1 MDNSSWIR
9 IQLLA
14 ASCRSQESAVQAR
27 EVPETTLVE
36 PEVEEKAELEAEVPS
51 GAGYLLELKVT

>member
-1 MDNSSWIR
+1 M
-9 IQLLA
+9 
-14 ASCRSQESAVQAR
+14 QAQ
-27 EVPETTLVE
+27 EVPETTVE

>member
-1 MDNSSWIR
+1 M
-9 IQLLA
+9 QA
-14 ASCRSQESAVQAR
+14 QEV
-27 EVPETTLVE
+27 VPETTVVE